1 MKFND
6 INIEIENVNLTSKE
20 IQDDTNEDINEILLK
35 LENLNQAKRQKY
47 INAITLIIVEQ
58 LAEKEGRDLNRLF
71 NMMVFDY
78 IKNHHKE
85 DYKEYVSIIN
95 EMSKKKEN
103 E

>member
-20 IQDDTNEDINEILLK
+20 LQDDTNEDINEILLK

-58 LAEKEGRDLNRLF
+58 IAEKEGRDLNRLF
-71 NMMVFDY
+71 NMMIFDY